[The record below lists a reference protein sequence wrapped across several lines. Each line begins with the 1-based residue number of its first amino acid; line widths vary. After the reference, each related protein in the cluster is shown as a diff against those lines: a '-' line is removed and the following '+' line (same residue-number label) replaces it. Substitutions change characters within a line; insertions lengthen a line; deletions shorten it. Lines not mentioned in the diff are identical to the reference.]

1 MTPREPKY
9 VKIHEA
15 GTNRLVA
22 LVAYRVSEDGKS
34 VETGAAFLKR
44 KDSYD
49 FNTGAALARARL
61 NAKDQYYSHFGV
73 NEVVELAEDLTHTSV
88 GQIVKI
94 DTFKQVKFNLL
105 KLAITAFGVQ
115 PYDMSRTKQYNV

>member
-1 MTPREPKY
+1 MSQREPKY

-15 GTNRLVA
+15 DTNRLVA

-49 FNTGAALARARL
+49 FKVGSALARDRL
-61 NAKDQYYSHFGV
+61 NAKDAYYSNFSVG
-73 NEVVELAEDLTHTSV
+73 ELVELAENLTHTAV
-88 GQIVKI
+88 GQMVKVESM
-94 DTFKQVKFNLL
+94 KQVKFNFLR
-105 KLAITAFGVQ
+105 LAITAFGVQ
-115 PYDMSRTKQYNV
+115 PYDMSRTKRYNV